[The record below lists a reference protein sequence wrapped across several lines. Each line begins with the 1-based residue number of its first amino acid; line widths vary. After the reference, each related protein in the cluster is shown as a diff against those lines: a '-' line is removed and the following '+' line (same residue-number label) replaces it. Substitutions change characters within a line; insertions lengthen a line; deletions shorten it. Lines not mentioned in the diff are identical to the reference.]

1 MQPVPIEPI
10 DDDESLKNR
19 SEVGSWLRNASEMSV
34 LSLKNNKKLRL
45 ALISIVLK
53 YQKYA

>member
-34 LSLKNNKKLRL
+34 LSLKDNKKLRL